1 MSKLPKLSLWEAT
14 KIAQRDLE
22 MSITKSYLYI
32 DSISLEEPPPS
43 RNFSYYSVGYGLLQ
57 TAIESFIP
65 IARRMEISMN
75 GATTNGIVPCLGLLQ
90 PQALSRNS
98 ALSMSAALELAISEV
113 DRRKLYEEEGY
124 FPWLISFGGSTST
137 GEEPYY
143 GVRYTPWNP
152 NTSMKYVKVELNGKV
167 SFEENL
173 RSGGLFY

>member
-1 MSKLPKLSLWEAT
+1 MNKLPKLSLLEAT
-14 KIAQRDLE
+14 TIAQQDLE
-22 MSITKSYLYI
+22 TSITKSYLYI
-32 DSISLEEPPPS
+32 DSISLKEPPPS
-43 RNFSYYSVGYGLLQ
+43 RNFSHYSVGYGLLQ

-75 GATTNGIVPCLGLLQ
+75 GITTNGIVPCLGLQQ
-90 PQALSRNS
+90 PQTLSRNP

-113 DRRKLYEEEGY
+113 NRRRLYDKEGY
-124 FPWLISFGGSTST
+124 FPWQISFGGSTST
-137 GEEPYY
+137 GEALVY

-152 NTSMKYVKVELNGKV
+152 NTSMKYVKIDLNGKV